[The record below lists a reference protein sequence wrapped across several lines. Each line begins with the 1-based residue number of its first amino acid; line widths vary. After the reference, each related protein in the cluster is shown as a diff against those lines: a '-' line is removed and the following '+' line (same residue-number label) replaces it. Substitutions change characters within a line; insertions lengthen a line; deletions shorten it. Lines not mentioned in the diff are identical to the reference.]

1 MGLNTNQST
10 TDFDEINSRIQI
22 QIGQCQRKKGP
33 GKKREMKK
41 IAKGE
46 LYRNVDFDALYDFTG
61 DSFLAKSNDEA
72 PRLQEPMMTG
82 IIVS

>member
-1 MGLNTNQST
+1 
-10 TDFDEINSRIQI
+10 
-22 QIGQCQRKKGP
+22 
-33 GKKREMKK
+33 MKK

-82 IIVS
+82 IVVS